1 MSNEELKT
9 LLEKYLSD
17 EITPEERQ
25 RLQVLVQNDH
35 NRHTLGEMIAA
46 VLAEERYTTTA
57 NVDLQQAFGDV
68 MQQAAHREAASRER
82 SIPVI
87 TDRSASPY
95 HRIFYK
101 LAAAAIL
108 LAGLGTGAYWWYQSS
123 QPVVSHPV
131 AMAKVPGGDKAVLTL
146 ADGSTIEL
154 DSAREGALGNQ
165 GGTRIIKL
173 NSGRLAYTANN
184 AGNAGAGLQYNT
196 ISTPRGGQY
205 QVVLPD
211 GSQVWLNA
219 ASSLRFPVAFTGKDR
234 VVTLTGEAYFEVA
247 QNAGQPFIVQT
258 AGMRV
263 NVLGTH
269 FNVMAYPDEGRVRTT
284 LMEGAV
290 SVSQGKA
297 TSLMKP
303 GQQASINESG
313 EAFNISRPD
322 LEEVMAWKTGEFRF
336 RKTDIRVIMRQIAR
350 WYNVEIDY
358 KGDLSGITLY
368 GGMTR
373 KENVAQLL
381 ELLEQTGE
389 VHFRTNGNHITVMP
403 AGMN

>member
-1 MSNEELKT
+1 MSNEELKV

-17 EITPEERQ
+17 EITPAERQ

-46 VLAEERYTTTA
+46 ILAEERYTTTSQ
-57 NVDLQQAFGDV
+57 VDLQQAFGEV
-68 MQQAAHREAASRER
+68 MQEAAHREARSRER
-82 SIPVI
+82 SMMVV
-87 TDRSASPY
+87 TDSSSSPY
-95 HRIFYK
+95 FRIFYK

-108 LAGLGTGAYWWYQSS
+108 LVGLGTGAYWWYRSP
-123 QPVVSHPV
+123 QPVANRPV
-131 AMAKVPGGDKAVLTL
+131 AAVVVPGGNKAILTL
-146 ADGSTIEL
+146 ADGSIIEL

-173 NSGRLAYTANN
+173 NGGRLAYAANS
-184 AGNAGAGLQYNT
+184 AANAGAGSQYNT

-234 VVTLTGEAYFEVA
+234 AVTLTGEAYFEVA

-258 AGMRV
+258 TGMQV
-263 NVLGTH
+263 KVLGTH
-269 FNVMAYPDEGRVRTT
+269 FNVMAYSDEGRVKTT

-297 TSLMKP
+297 TSLMQP

-313 EAFNISRPD
+313 EAFNITRPD

-336 RKTDIRVIMRQIAR
+336 RKTDIRMIMRQIAR
-350 WYNVEIDY
+350 WYNVEIEY

-389 VHFRTNGNHITVMP
+389 VHFSTNGNHITVMP